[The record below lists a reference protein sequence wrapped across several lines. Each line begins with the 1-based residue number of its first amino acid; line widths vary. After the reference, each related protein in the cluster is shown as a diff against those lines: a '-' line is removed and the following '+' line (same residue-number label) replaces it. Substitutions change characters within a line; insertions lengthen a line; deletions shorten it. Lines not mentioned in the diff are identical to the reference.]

1 MAQRITA
8 RLVND
13 FLGST
18 QVFASGLSQ
27 VVEKKLLRQVVG
39 TQLSF
44 SQFKLLKLVA
54 LEGPHSLGDV
64 ALFLGISPAAASK
77 AVDKLVRRKLL
88 RRTEAQPDRRAIQ
101 LSLTESSRRLLA
113 AYETA
118 RDREL
123 ARLFRGFSSA
133 ELHRAAG
140 LLDRLSAGLF
150 DHSAGP
156 DEVCFQCGVYFRDEC
171 LLRKLTRRTCFYVR
185 RRTAGNGLG
194 PAAEAEVASVT
205 PGPAGPR

>member
-1 MAQRITA
+1 
-8 RLVND
+8 
-13 FLGST
+13 
-18 QVFASGLSQ
+18 
-27 VVEKKLLRQVVG
+27 
-39 TQLSF
+39 
-44 SQFKLLKLVA
+44 
-54 LEGPHSLGDV
+54 V